1 MNNELFN
8 HQKSDAVKWVCTL
21 LAFLIVGVLIAG
33 IICGWFDK
41 KETPPVENEL
51 AQETVNLQSVK
62 LAMSA
67 TATVAADNSISKTI
81 TATVFPED
89 AKNKALDWNLEWLDE
104 TNETDIAEF
113 LTLTPETDGGLTAT
127 LTCLKPFEGEA
138 LITATSREGN
148 VFDTCRAV
156 YVGNPT
162 VLDIQPQAFSATSG
176 TIGSYYELGAE
187 SSYTFN
193 LVPNNVFGQVGA
205 ECNYTY
211 EVTAVGSIKVQ
222 DQLYY
227 TVNDGRTWQEGTE
240 NTVNISDITTVSK
253 YEPSVFDC
261 TISGNALTIKINCT
275 LESYYEDSIRQ
286 GNMITY
292 YQRFKEYTSDN
303 WYYELKVTETN
314 SGISKS
320 FKFRPVKVVTTVVLA
335 DEVITF

>member
-41 KETPPVENEL
+41 KEPLPAEL
-51 AQETVNLQSVK
+51 EQTESVNLQAVK
-62 LAMSA
+62 LSMSA
-67 TATVAADNSISKTI
+67 AATVAADNSISKTI
-81 TATVFPED
+81 TAMVFPDD
-89 AKNKALDWNLEWLDE
+89 AKNKALDWALEWLDE

-162 VLDIQPQAFSATSG
+162 VLDIQPQGFSATSG
-176 TIGSYYELGAE
+176 TIGTYYELGAE
-187 SSYTFN
+187 NTYTFN
-193 LVPNNVFGQVGA
+193 IVPDNVFGQVGA
-205 ECNYTY
+205 NCNYTY
-211 EVTAVGSIKVQ
+211 SVSAVGSIKVQ

-227 TVNDGRTWQEGTE
+227 TVNDGKSWQDGTE
-240 NTVNISDITTVSK
+240 NTIDISDITTVSK

-261 TISGNALTIKINCT
+261 TISGNALTITINCT

-292 YQRFKEYTSDN
+292 YQRFKEYTGDN
-303 WYYELKVTETN
+303 WYYELKITETN

-320 FKFRPVKVVTTVVLA
+320 FKFRPVKVVTSVVLA